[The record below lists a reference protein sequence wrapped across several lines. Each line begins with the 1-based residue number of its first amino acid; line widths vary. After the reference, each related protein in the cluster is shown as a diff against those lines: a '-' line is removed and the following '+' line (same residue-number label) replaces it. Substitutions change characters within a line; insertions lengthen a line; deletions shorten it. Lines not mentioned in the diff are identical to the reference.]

1 MHPTTLVASSATAAS
16 ATAAANRGYVDV
28 NAQLGPSVGRAAGAD
43 LASLKAERD
52 AHGIRLSLVRS
63 RGALFGD
70 TRTGNRKLLEAC
82 AEEDGLVPVAVLAP
96 HRTDGLDDATA
107 LGSRVA
113 AFWIDILAGPGG
125 PGAAMDDV
133 LAAAARTGRP
143 LLVPIAR
150 SGDATAVGAATA
162 HLGIPVLLVGTH
174 YANVVDTLAAARR
187 WPHLHIETG
196 AMGHLQ
202 AIETAVAA
210 IGAERILMG
219 TGAPLRAIQS
229 SLNAIAVARIP
240 DDDKR
245 AILAGNA
252 TRLFELPAAPV
263 ALPAIRRPPRVIDT
277 HAHLGPMGL
286 DVPTLADD
294 AFLAELARQAS
305 TEIAVASSVEAIE
318 TDSEA
323 GNRLMVDACAEHPN
337 LLGYLVADP
346 NDVEAAR
353 AQIRRWG
360 DAPGIVGIKIGCEQ
374 SQPTA
379 SAAIWDL
386 FEVLADYGRP
396 VKIHNDGP
404 GWDTALL
411 QIARAHPRLSIIV
424 AHGGLGAPSTE
435 GATLTETA
443 DNIYLEMCSSFADL
457 RRAREVARRVPAHK
471 LLFGTDAPLLEPA
484 FVLGTYQDAGI
495 PAEREAAVYWDNA
508 ARLFGIG

>member
-1 MHPTTLVASSATAAS
+1 MTDARSTADPAGAVAATTAT
-16 ATAAANRGYVDV
+16 NRGYIDV
-28 NAQLGPSVGRAAGAD
+28 NAQLGPVVGRAAGAD
-43 LASLKAERD
+43 LASLHAERA

-70 TRTGNRKLLEAC
+70 TRTGNRKLLETC
-82 AEEDGLVPVAVLAP
+82 AAESGLVPVAVLAP
-96 HRTDGLDDATA
+96 QRSDGLDDAIA

-113 AFWIDILAGPGG
+113 AFWIDILAGPG
-125 PGAAMDDV
+125 AAMDEV
-133 LAAAARTGRP
+133 LAAAALAGRP
-143 LLVPIAR
+143 LIVPISR
-150 SGDATAVGAATA
+150 SGDATAVGRATV
-162 HLGIPVLLVGTH
+162 HLGVPVLLIGTH
-174 YANVVDTLAAARR
+174 YANSVDTLAAARR
-187 WPHLHIETG
+187 WPHLHIETS
-196 AMGHLQ
+196 AMAHLA

-210 IGAERILMG
+210 IGAERILLG

-229 SLNAIAVARIP
+229 SLNAIAVARIG
-240 DDDKR
+240 DDAKR

-252 TRLFELPAAPV
+252 TRLFGLPASAVELPV
-263 ALPAIRRPPRVIDT
+263 IRRPQRSIDT
-277 HAHLGPMGL
+277 HAHLGPMDN
-286 DVPTLADD
+286 DVPTPSDG

-305 TEIAVASSVEAIE
+305 TEIAIASSVEAIE

-323 GNRLMVDACAEHPN
+323 GNRLLVETCARHPS

-346 NDVEAAR
+346 NDIEAAR

-379 SAAIWDL
+379 SAAIRDL
-386 FEVLADYGRP
+386 FHVLADYGRP

-411 QIARAHPRLSIIV
+411 AIARAHPRLPIII
-424 AHGGLGAPSTE
+424 AHGGLGTPSTE
-435 GATLTETA
+435 GAALTESA
-443 DNIYLEMCSSFADL
+443 DNIHLEMCSSFADL
-457 RRAREVARRVPAHK
+457 RRVREVARRVPAHK
-471 LLFGTDAPLLEPA
+471 FMFGTDAPLLEPA

-495 PAEREAAVYWDNA
+495 PAERETAVYWDNA